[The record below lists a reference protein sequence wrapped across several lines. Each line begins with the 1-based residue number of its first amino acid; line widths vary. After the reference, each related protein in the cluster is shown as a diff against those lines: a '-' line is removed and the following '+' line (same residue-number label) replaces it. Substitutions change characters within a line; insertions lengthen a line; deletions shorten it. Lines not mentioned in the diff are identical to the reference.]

1 MLPDDDD
8 RAQRELTIR
17 QLIAGLLAG
26 QTAAEEA
33 PGDPPLGGPDFG
45 GGLVVPQARAAE
57 VIAAAE
63 ALARRGTAG
72 RPVDLPSVQL
82 RLIAEALVIDEHP
95 SAAGWTARERQLAA
109 HWVAVLIERFGEDGV
124 QRLLLALTVQQ

>member
-1 MLPDDDD
+1 MLPEDDG
-8 RAQRELTIR
+8 RAQRELTVR
-17 QLIAGLLAG
+17 QLIASLLAG
-26 QTAAEEA
+26 QAAAEEV
-33 PGDPPLGGPDFG
+33 PGDPPPRGSDFG

-63 ALARRGTAG
+63 ALARHGSAG
-72 RPVDLPSVQL
+72 RPVDEPPVQL

-95 SAAGWTARERQLAA
+95 SAAGWTAQERQVAA